1 MLDLTGA
8 NLVSYLIRV
17 IRSAVAKNPRF
28 NQTIGEVTF
37 QSNNMIQYRDVQI
50 TVKDV
55 STSGN
60 RLSPN
65 YFMCNQYG
73 RALVAKVEG
82 KEGTFIEW
90 IKETDITG
98 QTPVAGVYYLNVD
111 AVDEKTND
119 VDLTIQE
126 FRWVEGKYYNA
137 AGSIAYLR
145 EGIDGTTLTAK
156 DLTTGDTISI
166 EGFSNYII
174 LLVPTQ
180 TLQLYY
186 PDGTALTPMTDYWYQ
201 RSISEVII
209 QNTLGGSEVANI
221 PNGVGAIAWVANT
234 AYAENN
240 FVRDPN
246 GDIQFTAL
254 GGTSGTIQPTWNT
267 TPQGTTLDG
276 DIVWSNIGASWV
288 SFTLFDQ
295 DNYQLQQNK
304 DWTYFGKGFIQLGQW
319 SPSGSV
325 ITAVVVTK
333 MNPAT
338 TVGTNPENIL
348 QVGVRPTESLAQ
360 GQVFIHTTENDY
372 YNAIVNTDGTVTLP
386 QLLKPGE
393 WVRWEVRID
402 AGQTTCRGK
411 KFAINGYW
419 QTYIDPQGTPQY
431 YIDPIT
437 QQKVDAFP
445 GLAVAMGDSV
455 IAGDQAAII
464 VSPTTTETYEV
475 YGSKENLDF
484 TLEFRSNDL
493 QTSSDLSELLKQ
505 QLLIMRRQNMEAD
518 GITIFEARRTYR
530 GQQRDSS
537 GTAPM
542 FIYSVSI
549 SASADW
555 KVFIP
560 KVTRMASFEITD
572 TTYIPDF
579 QGKLEVTPR
588 VQTLGTT
595 RFQFV
600 QHYS

>member
-1 MLDLTGA
+1 VIDLTGA
-8 NLVSYLIRV
+8 NLVGYLLRV
-17 IRSAVAKNPRF
+17 IRDAVSRNPRF
-28 NQTIGEVTF
+28 NSTLGEVTF

-50 TVKDV
+50 TVRDV
-55 STSGN
+55 NTSGN
-60 RLSPN
+60 RLSPD

-73 RALVAKVEG
+73 RALVAKVEN

-90 IKETDITG
+90 IKETDATG
-98 QTPVAGVYYLNVD
+98 ATPVAGVYYLNVNT
-111 AVDEKTND
+111 VDEKTND
-119 VDLTIQE
+119 VDLTIQK

-137 AGSIAYLR
+137 VGSIAYLR

-156 DLTTGDTISI
+156 DLATGDSVAI
-166 EGFSNYII
+166 EGFSQYVI

-186 PDGTALTPMTDYWYQ
+186 SNSTPLVPMTDYWYQ
-201 RSISEVII
+201 RSNSEVII
-209 QNTLGGSEVANI
+209 QSTLGGPEVANI
-221 PNGVGAIAWVANT
+221 PG
-234 AYAENN
+234 
-240 FVRDPN
+240 
-246 GDIQFTAL
+246 
-254 GGTSGTIQPTWNT
+254 
-267 TPQGTTLDG
+267 
-276 DIVWSNIGASWV
+276 SWV

-295 DNYQLQQNK
+295 DDYQLRK
-304 DWTYFGKGFIQLGQW
+304 GIDWIFYGRDFIQLSQW
-319 SPSGSV
+319 SPSGST
-325 ITAVVVTK
+325 ITAQVIQKVD
-333 MNPAT
+333 PS
-338 TVGTNPENIL
+338 TVAGTNPENIL
-348 QVGVRPTESLAQ
+348 QVGVQPNESLAP

-372 YNAIVNTDGTVTLP
+372 YNATVNKDGTVTLP

-393 WVRWEVRID
+393 WVRWEVRIE

-419 QTYIDPQGTPQY
+419 ETYTDLQGKLQYLLDPV
-431 YIDPIT
+431 T

-445 GLAVAMGDSV
+445 GLAVAMGDAV
-455 IAGDQAAII
+455 VANDQAAII

-484 TLEFRSNDL
+484 TLDFRSNDL

-505 QLLIMRRQNMEAD
+505 QLLVMRRENMEAD

-530 GQQRDSS
+530 GQQRDNS

-542 FIYSVSI
+542 FVYSVSI

-560 KVTRMASFEITD
+560 KVTRVASFEITD
-572 TTYIPDF
+572 TAYAPDF
-579 QGKLEVTPR
+579 QGKLHLTPR
-588 VQTLGTT
+588 VSALGNT

-600 QHYS
+600 SWYS